1 VKKATPVEAKMC
13 NAMGKREREK
23 LAKKAITDRDGV
35 VILYGLMENLGRRLR
50 IHPGDLMLALYQ
62 DGLMPPETLE
72 AYEKH
77 AGGVADVSPT
87 KPRDLRN
94 V

>member
-1 VKKATPVEAKMC
+1 M
-13 NAMGKREREK
+13 NKREREK

-35 VILYGLMENLGRRLR
+35 MILYGLMENLGRRLKAR
-50 IHPGDLMLALYQ
+50 PGDLMSALYQ

-72 AYEKH
+72 AYEKY
-77 AGGVADVSPT
+77 AEGMADVSPT
-87 KPRDLRN
+87 KPRGLRN